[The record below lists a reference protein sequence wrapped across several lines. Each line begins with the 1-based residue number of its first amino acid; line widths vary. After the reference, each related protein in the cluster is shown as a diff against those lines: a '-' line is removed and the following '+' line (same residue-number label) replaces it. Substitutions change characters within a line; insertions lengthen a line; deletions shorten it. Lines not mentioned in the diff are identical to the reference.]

1 MTEFYSQLVIKAKQ
15 LFPSLSDLDLS
26 RYLQHSRAT
35 SAYDAVMLLARSLD
49 VVVDRGDDL
58 CHDPVR
64 IQTALER
71 CLIVSPRTI
80 FHMVKIIIFNC

>member
-1 MTEFYSQLVIKAKQ
+1 MTQFYSQLVIKAKQ
-15 LFPSLSDLDLS
+15 LFPSLTNVNYS

-49 VVVDRGDDL
+49 LVVDRGDDL

-64 IQTALER
+64 VQTALER
-71 CLIVSPRTI
+71 CLIVRICFQLQS
-80 FHMVKIIIFNC
+80 